1 VSETY
6 EHPRDCATGECAE
19 AWRAA
24 DSATS
29 LAASNEQ
36 GAA

>member
-6 EHPRDCATGECAE
+6 EQLRDRATGEGAE

-24 DSATS
+24 DRAMS